1 MRRALFRRRI
11 PVLSAR
17 IRAGV
22 VVPRGVSRILRASTH
37 RKRCAMSTGMN
48 EEWRPVAGYE
58 GMYEVSSIG
67 NVRSLP
73 RLLRVRDHD
82 HRVRG
87 KMLTKSLMTGTGYPR
102 VTLSKDGRVTTKSIH
117 RLVALAFVP
126 GYEPGLEVCH
136 FDGDR
141 QNNVASN
148 LRWDTRS
155 GNMRDMVR
163 HGRNAMTNRTHCPR
177 GHEYS
182 AENTKVY
189 EGRRFCIT
197 CSRER
202 GRKRQREYR
211 ARKRARLAASQS
223 TSPNRLLDALKD
235 PWEE

>member
-1 MRRALFRRRI
+1 M
-11 PVLSAR
+11 PN
-17 IRAGV
+17 
-22 VVPRGVSRILRASTH
+22 VSS
-37 RKRCAMSTGMN
+37 
-48 EEWRPVAGYE
+48 EEWRPVVGYE
-58 GMYEVSSIG
+58 GLYEVSSAG

-73 RLLRVRDHD
+73 RIVRQRDGGQP
-82 HRVRG
+82 VRG
-87 KMLTKSLMTGTGYPR
+87 RVLRQSLISGTGYPK
-102 VTLSKDGRVTTKSIH
+102 VSLSKDGRPSAKAVH

-223 TSPNRLLDALKD
+223 ASPNRILDAIEE
-235 PWEE
+235 PWEA